1 MISSFLFAVC
11 GRRFSHFFTHFKTKK
26 QKNETVWPDNW
37 KTPSIDFVKSWL
49 AVHVADAA
57 AAKKPL
63 LLEVFFFFFR
73 FFFGREGRRDSLF
86 SFFAALLPL
95 SLSLTSTSQNNEP
108 NQTKE
113 HGKWLKPAEGAD
125 LKARDAF
132 YATALD
138 AVYSSAST
146 GGPLKGSLY
155 WQWIDPGSQM
165 PRSEGGGRG
174 EFISLFSPLEL

>member
-63 LLEVFFFFFR
+63 LLEVFFFFSVFFSGAKDVETPCFR
-73 FFFGREGRRDSLF
+73 FLRLY
-86 SFFAALLPL
+86 